1 MNAPKNHRTGLL
13 LMLMSAGIMQG
24 VVGVALSASQPSSQ
38 PTSPVMSQPA
48 AEIAV
53 SASFLR
59 KLTEMPIQRTENLDM
74 VVDGAHIVSQIN
86 GVGVGYISPWAT
98 SMVGLGFCID
108 AQSNVNTNID
118 ATIAGPARVFV
129 RTDAVALTS
138 TNTRKCFLLN
148 DSELK
153 SYASKTNANT
163 RLTVQNLD
171 VWAGGLFP
179 RLKERIGERKARE
192 QMAIQIPKQEQQIS
206 QQAQD
211 TINSMLD
218 QKTVDLKAR
227 ADHEWRTWLR
237 DATTHS
243 KLLPHPPQFF
253 STNDALYAYVPTD
266 LNKHQLELK
275 PAANEALMVRV
286 RPQYLRD
293 VVKIYLAGQTV
304 SDIDAISAVMKQQG
318 DFSSPEELLGS
329 SDEVLVRFNSEK
341 PVDFKI
347 EQDLIT
353 ATLRFDSLR
362 TNGKDYGAVDLVF
375 PVKVTTDKTRGAM
388 IEIPETLD
396 FHSRATGETVA
407 ELNEICTARWS
418 MIAANRIFAL
428 EEIRQAKAPWLPVKL
443 MAAIASQG
451 ALTLTAINGDEQAF
465 AAIRK
470 GLSDRFKL

>member
-1 MNAPKNHRTGLL
+1 MKSPKYHQTTLL
-13 LMLMSAGIMQG
+13 LMLMSTGIMQG
-24 VVGVALSASQPSSQ
+24 TSGVAESSSQ
-38 PTSPVMSQPA
+38 PLSQKLSQPA

-74 VVDGAHIVSQIN
+74 FVDGAHIVSQIN

-98 SMVGLGFCID
+98 NMVGLGFCID
-108 AQSNVNTNID
+108 AQSDVNTNID

-148 DSELK
+148 ENELK

-237 DATTHS
+237 DATIHS
-243 KLLPHPPQFF
+243 KILPHPPQFF
-253 STNDALYAYVPTD
+253 STNEALYAYVPTD

-275 PAANEALMVRV
+275 PGSKDALMVRV
-286 RPQYLRD
+286 RPEYLRD
-293 VVKIYLAGQTV
+293 VLKVYLAGQTV
-304 SDIDAISAVMKQQG
+304 SDIDALSAVMKQQG

-329 SDEVLVRFNSEK
+329 KDEVLVRFNSDK
-341 PVDFKI
+341 PVDFTIK
-347 EQDLIT
+347 QDVIT
-353 ATLRFDSLR
+353 ATLRFDNLK

-375 PVKVTTDKTRGAM
+375 PVKVTTDATRGA
-388 IEIPETLD
+388 IVEIPETLD
-396 FHSRATGETVA
+396 FRNRETGESIA
-407 ELNEICTARWS
+407 ELNEVCSARWA
-418 MIAANRIFAL
+418 MISSVRTFAL
-428 EEIRQAKAPWLPVKL
+428 EEIRLSKAPWLPVKF
-443 MAAIASQG
+443 MSAIAAQG
-451 ALTLTAINGDEQAF
+451 MLTLTAINGDEEAF